1 MSLALKHVTK
11 QPVNHPIINH
21 FKIKTMK
28 KVIQFGEN
36 VEGYNIPVLN
46 EREIRASAGILFLGL
61 IISLMQI
68 LYKSDFLMIK
78 YFITIFLTDFA
89 IRVFIN
95 PKFSPTLI
103 IGRLAVRNQVPEY
116 VGAAQKKVAWIIGLF
131 LSVTMFTFM
140 VIVNSYSPITG
151 IICLVCLIFTFFES
165 VFGICLGCKFY
176 KMIYQDKAQ
185 YCPGEV
191 CDVKSKQDIQKVS
204 GPQLLII
211 LGFTGFIIL
220 TGVMFNGYFSRQPR
234 DLFGINST
242 TKTK

>member
-1 MSLALKHVTK
+1 ME
-11 QPVNHPIINH
+11 
-21 FKIKTMK
+21 
-28 KVIQFGEN
+28 KVIQFGEH

-68 LYKSDFLMIK
+68 LYKSDFLMVK

-95 PKFSPTLI
+95 PKYSPTLI

-116 VGAAQKKVAWIIGLF
+116 VGAAQKKVAWLIGLI
-131 LSVTMFTFM
+131 LSATMFIFM

-191 CDVKSKQDIQKVS
+191 CDVKSKQDIQKTSVTQVFIVF
-204 GPQLLII
+204 GLIAYI
-211 LGFTGFIIL
+211 VVLAFL
-220 TGVMFNGYFSRQPR
+220 FNGEFGKKPY

-242 TKTK
+242 AKSK